1 MIALKSHVLPQVA
14 STDGFAAVFTACVDT
29 LLQFVTTRRKY
40 RTLRKVSNPYLY
52 LPLAEFMLEHLQ
64 RTTHNHCLS
73 GMTQQLISHIYV
85 PTIIYAYLT
94 CIDDHDCFLM
104 I

>member
-1 MIALKSHVLPQVA
+1 
-14 STDGFAAVFTACVDT
+14 
-29 LLQFVTTRRKY
+29 
-40 RTLRKVSNPYLY
+40 
-52 LPLAEFMLEHLQ
+52 MLEHLQ

-94 CIDDHDCFLM
+94 CIDDHDLTNLNKA
-104 I
+104 